1 MKNSKGFSLI
11 ELMVVMVIF
20 ILVMGSVLGLL
31 SVGQVS
37 WQSGSS
43 KITVTQELRRGME
56 SMVKELSQAEIS
68 TLSLSDGVTS
78 NSISFQMAQDL
89 TDEGEPPDRTISF
102 SEGELEGLRA
112 GDPYV
117 TYSLVYDGSLGFS
130 QLIKT
135 VNGSSSVLANYLTAL
150 QFTRSSNIVEISIS
164 GQKTSAFGRVLSGS
178 LNGRLALRN

>member
-1 MKNSKGFSLI
+1 MKDSKGFSLI

-20 ILVMGSVLGLL
+20 MLVMGSVLELL

-37 WQSGSS
+37 WQSGSC

-56 SMVKELSQAEIS
+56 NMVKELSQAEIS
-68 TLSLSDGVTS
+68 TLSLSDGGTS

-89 TDEGEPPDRTISF
+89 NGDGTISF
-102 SEGELEGLRA
+102 SSGELEGLRA
-112 GDPYV
+112 TDPSI
-117 TYSLVYDGSLGFS
+117 TYSLTYSTSLGFN
-130 QLIKT
+130 QLTKT
-135 VNGSSSVLANYLTAL
+135 VSGSSSVLANYLTAL

-164 GQKTSAFGRVLSGS
+164 GQKTSTFGRVLSGS

>member
-1 MKNSKGFSLI
+1 MKDSKGFSLI

-68 TLSLSDGVTS
+68 TLSLSDGGTS
-78 NSISFQMAQDL
+78 NSISFKTAQDL
-89 TDEGEPPDRTISF
+89 NGDGTISF
-102 SEGELEGLRA
+102 SSGELEGLRA
-112 GDPYV
+112 TDPSIVYSL
-117 TYSLVYDGSLGFS
+117 TYSASLGFN
-130 QLIKT
+130 QLTKT
-135 VNGSSSVLANYLTAL
+135 VDGSSSVLANYLTAL